1 MGFLRLNG
9 DFELRPRVGF
19 SDGKYF
25 SDLSFGFWQTDSSIP
40 IIKSELRFKWRF
52 CDFVIYGVGLI
63 SNLDKFFCS
72 NLGTSG
78 EIA

>member
-9 DFELRPRVGF
+9 DFELRERLGL
-19 SDGKYF
+19 SEEKYF

-40 IIKSELRFKWRF
+40 ILKLELRFKWRF
-52 CDFVIYGVGLI
+52 YDFVICGLGFI
-63 SNLDKFFCS
+63 SSLDKFLRS